1 MKTVEA
7 LRYHQFGKPDDVLTL
22 DEIPLPKIG
31 PGEVLI
37 RLLASPI
44 NPSDIGSILGVYGNL
59 PELPAVAGLEG
70 TAEIVE
76 IGDAVDE
83 LQPGQWV
90 RFPEQGGVW
99 QEACVVDAANLEVLP
114 ENLPL
119 ETACMAFVNAPTAIL
134 LLDESRR
141 LREGDWIIQNGANSN
156 LGIAVI
162 QYARKRGLRTLNVV
176 RRESLKEPLESLGA
190 DVVVTEDQPYA
201 KETDALTGG
210 GEIRLALNSIGGR
223 SALGI
228 LDALANGGVHVT
240 IGAMDFTPIRFP
252 TRQLIFNG
260 IQLRGFWLNEWK
272 RTHSPAAVREIQ
284 ERVLA
289 LMAEGTFRFPI
300 ESKYPLSRF
309 EEALAHHFQPR
320 FGKILLIPS

>member
-1 MKTVEA
+1 MKTVQA

-22 DEIPLPKIG
+22 DEISLPEIG
-31 PGEVLI
+31 PGKVLI

-70 TAEIVE
+70 IAEIVE
-76 IGDAVDE
+76 IGSAVDE

-90 RFPEQGGVW
+90 RFPEQAGVW
-99 QEACVVDAANLEVLP
+99 QEACVADAANLEVLP

-134 LLDESRR
+134 LLDECRR

-176 RRESLKEPLESLGA
+176 RRESLKEPLERLGA

-201 KETDALTGG
+201 KEIDALTGG
-210 GEIRLALNSIGGR
+210 GEVSLALNSIGGK
-223 SALGI
+223 SALSI
-228 LDALANGGVHVT
+228 LSALADGGTHVT

-260 IQLRGFWLNEWK
+260 IQMRGFWLIEWK
-272 RTHSPAAVREIQ
+272 HTHSPAAVRDLQ

-289 LMAEGTFRFPI
+289 LMADGTFRFPI
-300 ESKYPLSRF
+300 ESKYSLSRF
-309 EEALAHHFQPR
+309 KEALAHHFQPR